1 MFEAFCQTQLLVLRP
16 LKLTLPKL
24 KMMDYRITKSTT
36 LLPRIS
42 STSFKRVGSFRLIG
56 KLFHPC
62 CFLVGCYVFF
72 MIHNLP
78 PQIKRP
84 QETGT
89 KVSTFFAFFF
99 FVSRVLWSTQEQK
112 TMHLNLQMFPWS
124 FDPTQSSGRRWG
136 GKVPIMLTRSCWESV
151 PPTWWWRWYIHLINY
166 RLRSIWLHV
175 YFGSSQAK
183 K

>member
-89 KVSTFFAFFF
+89 KVSTFFACFFCF
-99 FVSRVLWSTQEQK
+99 EGLVEYPGAKDNASQSPDVPMIFRSDTELWPEV
-112 TMHLNLQMFPWS
+112 
-124 FDPTQSSGRRWG
+124 G
-136 GKVPIMLTRSCWESV
+136 GKSTHHADPVLLGVGATNMVMKMIYTFDKL
-151 PPTWWWRWYIHLINY
+151 
-166 RLRSIWLHV
+166 
-175 YFGSSQAK
+175 
-183 K
+183 